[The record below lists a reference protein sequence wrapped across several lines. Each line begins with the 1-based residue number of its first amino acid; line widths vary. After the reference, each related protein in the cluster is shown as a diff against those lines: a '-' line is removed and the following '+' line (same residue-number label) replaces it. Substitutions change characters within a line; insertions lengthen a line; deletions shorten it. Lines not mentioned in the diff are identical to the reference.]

1 LRYISTTLSKVADW
15 VGCDHVAGTDPT
27 NALSKFTAKIEMKDA
42 SPSRYHK
49 GAATS

>member
-1 LRYISTTLSKVADW
+1 VKTDASGAATPAWHDY
-15 VGCDHVAGTDPT
+15 VAGTAPA